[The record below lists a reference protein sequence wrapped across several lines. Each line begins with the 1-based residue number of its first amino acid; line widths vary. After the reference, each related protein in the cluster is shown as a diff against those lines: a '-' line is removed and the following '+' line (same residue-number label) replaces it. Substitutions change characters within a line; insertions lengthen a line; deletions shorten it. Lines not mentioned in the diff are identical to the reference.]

1 MKSPPPNASRVLYE
15 LRHVTGRY
23 PSWRITESAIV
34 APGGREF
41 QPCMT
46 REDALRCATATYR
59 SLLTENPTGAANVR
73 AKMTWKEFTVF
84 AFDVLARS
92 ADVAVVEDAGIA
104 LERVFE
110 AVVFGIEWADV
121 LTALKE
127 GDA

>member
-1 MKSPPPNASRVLYE
+1 MKSPAPNEERVLLE

-34 APGGREF
+34 APGGRKF
-41 QPCMT
+41 QPCRT

-73 AKMTWKEFTVF
+73 AKMTWKEFTTF

-92 ADVAVVEDAGIA
+92 ADAAVVEDAGIA

-121 LTALKE
+121 FGALKE